1 MTDELKQPRPRA
13 VFSPEDYEL
22 IKEAVGDFARR
33 LPEDDPRVSKLA
45 RLHHRLG
52 RLD

>member
-1 MTDELKQPRPRA
+1 MSDAPTQPRPRA
-13 VFSPEDYEL
+13 VFSPEDYGL

-33 LPEDDPRVSKLA
+33 LPEDDPRVTKLA

-52 RLD
+52 RID